1 VSAPRRRRD
10 GSDVTESLVVCANCG
25 KENPGESRFCNSCGA
40 ALGPTAVPTGESR
53 KVVTVLFIDATS
65 STALGEQLDPES
77 LRAVMTRYFDV
88 MREVIEYHGG
98 SVEKFIG
105 DAVMAVFGVP
115 TVHEDDA
122 LRACRAALE
131 IHDRLAALDAEVRS
145 ERGASVEW
153 RMGINT
159 GEVVAGDPGTGQ
171 RIVTGDSVNVAARL
185 EAAAEPGQI
194 LLGADTY
201 ELVRGAVVA
210 DAVKP
215 LTLKGKAEPV
225 SAWRLR
231 EAHEA
236 TGRHGHERPMEA
248 PMVGRLRPMRL
259 LEEAFREAVEER
271 VCHLFTI
278 MGTAGVGK
286 SRLVEEFTGALGD
299 QAQVAM
305 GRCLPYGHGITY
317 WPVTEA
323 IRHGMGIP
331 DDAAPEAVAERLRAA
346 LADEPEAE
354 RVIVVIGH
362 LLGLSGAPPAS
373 EEIFWGIRRAF
384 EAMARHRPL
393 VLVFDDIHWGEPTF
407 LDLVDHI
414 ADWTRDAPILLIAKA
429 RPELLE
435 RRPGW
440 GGGKRS
446 VTTIQL
452 EPLSENESE
461 ELVTGL
467 LGQADLPPELRTRI
481 GQAAEGNPLF
491 VEELLGKLI
500 DDGFLV
506 RAGDGWAALG
516 DLRDVTIPPT
526 ISALLAA
533 RLDGLG
539 TEDRAVIERAS
550 VEGKVFHRG
559 AVTELAPE
567 LIRPVV
573 RDRLASLMRMELV
586 RPDQASFVGDEA
598 YRFRHLL
605 IRDAAYQALAKQ
617 TRAELHERFA
627 AWLER
632 VAADRVAE
640 FEEIVAYHLE
650 QAYRYRLE
658 LGPPDAHAEELA
670 SRAGRLLA
678 DAARRAY
685 GRADVTATAGLL
697 DRVRELLPRQSSER
711 LLLLGQLGR
720 AIHESGDG
728 LRAEAM
734 LREALADAEAAG
746 EDRAAAW
753 IDVSLIEVAAST
765 QTIEG
770 SDIVKVTE
778 RSRDR
783 LAALGDVDGASRAQL
798 AAAFALFTLGHAAEA
813 IDRAEPIVDS
823 AGVSPW
829 IRLEARRVS
838 GASSVWGP
846 TPVEEAIAKIRRQR
860 QELADIGAG
869 AGAGHGIARLE
880 LLRGHFDDA
889 TRELEEAAQSFEE
902 MGDRFL
908 LAETEGVRGDI
919 ALARGDLRE
928 AVRVMRAGYEQMVA
942 IGDKAYASTRAGAL
956 AHALLKAGDVEQA
969 RRFAEIAVETSA
981 TDDIAS
987 QGSGRAILARVASRG
1002 GDHDGAVALARESV
1016 EVFAQTDYLTMHADG
1031 LVHMAHVLREAGQ
1044 TGKALEAASEAERLY
1059 ARKGATFF
1067 EDRTRQLIKSWTE

>member
-1 VSAPRRRRD
+1 MT
-10 GSDVTESLVVCANCG
+10 GELLETVTCPSCATV
-25 KENPGESRFCNSCGA
+25 NPAGSRFCNRCGA
-40 ALGPTAVPTGESR
+40 PLDAALVAPLTETR
-53 KVVTVLFIDATS
+53 KTVTILFIDATS
-65 STALGEQLDPES
+65 STALGERLDPES

-88 MREVIEYHGG
+88 MREVIEFHGG

-115 TVHEDDA
+115 VVHEDDA

-131 IHDRLAALDAEVRS
+131 IHRRLEVLDSEVRA

-171 RIVTGDSVNVAARL
+171 RIVTGDAVNVAARL

-194 LLGADTY
+194 LLGAETY
-201 ELVRGAVVA
+201 ELVRGGVVA
-210 DAVKP
+210 DEVEP
-215 LTLKGKAEPV
+215 LVLKGKAEPV
-225 SAWRLR
+225 PAWRLR

-248 PMVGRLRPMRL
+248 PLVGRLRPMRL

-299 QAQVAM
+299 QARVAM

-323 IRHGMGIP
+323 IRHGMGIA
-331 DDAAPEAVAERLRAA
+331 DDAAPEAVAERLRET
-346 LADEPEAE
+346 LADEPEAD

-362 LLGLSGAPPAS
+362 LLGLSGTPPAS

-384 EAMARHRPL
+384 EAMARQRPL

-407 LDLVDHI
+407 LDLIDHI

-461 ELVTGL
+461 ELVDGL

-685 GRADVTATAGLL
+685 GRADITATAGLL
-697 DRVRELLPRQSSER
+697 QRVSELLPRQSSDR
-711 LLLLGQLGR
+711 LLLIGQLGR
-720 AIHESGDG
+720 SLHESGEA
-728 LRAEAM
+728 LRAEEV

-746 EDRAAAW
+746 DDRAAAW
-753 IDVSLIEVAAST
+753 IEFGLMEVQAST

-770 SDIVKVTE
+770 SRIVQVAE

-783 LAALGDVDGASRAQL
+783 LAALGDIDGASRAQL
-798 AAAFALFTLGHAAEA
+798 TAAFALFTLGRAAEA
-813 IDRAEPIVDS
+813 MARAEPIVDL
-823 AGVSPW
+823 AGVSTW

-846 TPVEEAIAKIRRQR
+846 TPVEAAIAKIRRQR
-860 QELADIGAG
+860 AELADIGGG
-869 AGAGHGIARLE
+869 AGSGAGIARLE
-880 LLRGHFDDA
+880 LLRGRFDDA
-889 TRELEEAAQSFEE
+889 TRELEEAAKSFEE

-908 LAETEGVRGDI
+908 LAETEGVRGEI
-919 ALARGDLRE
+919 ALALGDQLDGLR
-928 AVRVMRAGYEQMVA
+928 RMRAGYDQKVA
-942 IGDKAYASTRAGAL
+942 IGDKAFASTSAAMLGTAL
-956 AHALLKAGDVEQA
+956 FETGDVDEA
-969 RRFAEIAVETSA
+969 DRFATIALETSA
-981 TDDIAS
+981 SDDIAS
-987 QGSGRAILARVASRG
+987 QGIGRSIQARVMSQRG
-1002 GDHDGAVALARESV
+1002 SHDGAVARAREAV
-1016 EVFAQTDYLTMHADG
+1016 EVFAGTDYLSMHAET
-1031 LVHMAHVLREAGQ
+1031 LVHLAHVLREAG
-1044 TGKALEAASEAERLY
+1044 KEAEAIETAQQAERLY
-1059 ARKGATFF
+1059 QQKGAMLF
-1067 EDRTRQLIKSWTE
+1067 ERRTRKLIESWSE

>member
-1 VSAPRRRRD
+1 VS
-10 GSDVTESLVVCANCG
+10 VESVVCASCG
-25 KENPGESRFCNSCGA
+25 APNPAGSRFCNGCGA
-40 ALGPTAVPTGESR
+40 SLAAPPTSVAETR
-53 KVVTVLFIDATS
+53 KTVTILFIDATS
-65 STALGEQLDPES
+65 STALGERLDPES

-88 MREVIEYHGG
+88 MRDVIEFHGG
-98 SVEKFIG
+98 TVEKFIG

-115 TVHEDDA
+115 TLHEDDA
-122 LRACRAALE
+122 LRACRAGLE
-131 IHDRLAALDAEVRS
+131 IHRRLEALDAEIRA

-171 RIVTGDSVNVAARL
+171 RIVTGDAVNVAARL
-185 EAAAEPGQI
+185 EAAAQPGQI

-210 DAVKP
+210 DGVEPFA
-215 LTLKGKAEPV
+215 LKGKAEPV
-225 SAWRLR
+225 PAWRLR
-231 EAHEA
+231 EALEA
-236 TGRHGHERPMEA
+236 TVRHGHERPMEA
-248 PMVGRLRPMRL
+248 PLVGRTRPMRL

-286 SRLVEEFTGALGD
+286 SRLVEEFTSALDD
-299 QAQVAM
+299 QAKVAM

-323 IRHGMGIP
+323 IRHGMDIA
-331 DDAAPEAVAERLRAA
+331 DDAAPELVSMRLREV
-346 LADEPEAE
+346 LGDGLEAD
-354 RVIVVIGH
+354 RVIGVIGH
-362 LLGLSGAPPAS
+362 LLGLSEAPPAS

-384 EAMARHRPL
+384 ESMARHRPL

-467 LGQADLPPELRTRI
+467 LGQAELPLELRSRI
-481 GQAAEGNPLF
+481 SQAAEGNPLF

-567 LIRPVV
+567 PIRAVV
-573 RDRLASLMRMELV
+573 RDRLDSLMRMELV

-658 LGPPDAHAEELA
+658 LGPPDAHGEELA
-670 SRAGRLLA
+670 LRAGRLLA
-678 DAARRAY
+678 DSARRAY
-685 GRADVTATAGLL
+685 GRADINATAGLL
-697 DRVRELLPRQSSER
+697 ERISELLPRQSSDR
-711 LLLLGQLGR
+711 LLLIGQLGR
-720 AIHESGDG
+720 AIHESGEG
-728 LRAEAM
+728 LRAEAV

-753 IDVSLIEVAAST
+753 IEFSLMEVESST

-770 SDIVKVTE
+770 SKIVQVAE

-798 AAAFALFTLGHAAEA
+798 SAAFALFTLGHAAEA
-813 IDRAEPIVDS
+813 IARAEPIVDS

-869 AGAGHGIARLE
+869 AGSGHGISRLE
-880 LLRGHFDDA
+880 LLRGRFDDA
-889 TRELEEAAQSFEE
+889 TRELEEAAKSFEE

-908 LAETEGVRGDI
+908 LAESDGVRGEI
-919 ALARGDLRE
+919 ALALGDRRE
-928 AVRVMRAGYEQMVA
+928 AVRLMRDGYEQKVA
-942 IGDKAYASTRAGAL
+942 IGDKAYASTSAGLL
-956 AHALLKAGDVEQA
+956 AHALLEAGDVEEA
-969 RRFAEIAVETSA
+969 RRFATIAIETSA
-981 TDDIAS
+981 KDDIAS
-987 QGSGRAILARVASRG
+987 QGPGRAILARIASRG
-1002 GDHDGAVALARESV
+1002 GDHGTALTQAREAVEILAR
-1016 EVFAQTDYLTMHADG
+1016 TDYLTMRADA
-1031 LVHMAHVLREAGQ
+1031 LVQMAHVLREAGQ
-1044 TGKALEAASEAERLY
+1044 TAEALEAASEAERLY
-1059 ARKGATFF
+1059 GQKGATFF
-1067 EDRTRQLIKSWTE
+1067 EDQTRQLIGSWTT